1 MKPKHLLGLFFLLLI
16 SVALKEDK
24 RAFCLYNEKGKM
36 SNYKKMLES
45 AEKADIVL
53 FGELHN
59 NSIAHWMQLQ
69 LVKDL
74 HKRKGQELILGAEM
88 FESDNQE
95 LMNEYLKGLHSSKTF
110 EKESKL
116 WNNYK
121 TDYKPLVEFAKENSL
136 HFVASNVPRRYANLV
151 YRKGLSALDSL
162 SDQAKEWLP
171 PLPIQYDSSLACYS
185 NILKMAGGHGGQ
197 NLPKSQALK
206 DATMAHFIYKNFKQ
220 GSTFVHFNGS
230 YHSNNFESIYWYLK
244 KLDPNLKISTINAVE
259 QSDISSLDSTNRGT
273 ANFII
278 AIPDDMT
285 KTY

>member
-285 KTY
+285 KTN